1 MFTSRRRNVAGAAA
15 LALTTLAL
23 SACSGGGND
32 GRADASTPASVTT
45 SPFAPA
51 STPAS
56 ASASAAASATTP
68 DGSTAPGSTSAPGGG
83 TAPGSTSAPG
93 GGTAP
98 GSTSAP
104 GGTATPGAP
113 ARWAGTKQ
121 FMQITDAWITNRRT
135 YLSVR
140 SARKQS
146 ATGDIEA
153 WVIIPG
159 QGPYSTVSMATD
171 GRVLLSV
178 PLGDNSVPYSYS
190 QAEFVRRVKLQSPAF
205 LEGLG
210 FDLTFDNNGQVT
222 RLQSLYTP

>member
-83 TAPGSTSAPG
+83 TAPGS
-93 GGTAP
+93 
-98 GSTSAP
+98 
-104 GGTATPGAP
+104 TATPGAP

>member
-68 DGSTAPGSTSAPGGG
+68 DGS